1 MRKAIFL
8 VHLNGVEEFQSKL
21 KCKMLAMLKQ
31 AKDRLDYPSLN
42 PYIPAA
48 LKSVFCVAGI

>member
-8 VHLNGVEEFQSKL
+8 VHLNGVVEFQSKL

-31 AKDRLDYPSLN
+31 EKDRLDYSLN

>member
-42 PYIPAA
+42 PYIPVA
-48 LKSVFCVAGI
+48 LKSVFCVTGI

>member
-8 VHLNGVEEFQSKL
+8 VHLNGVVEFQSKL

-31 AKDRLDYPSLN
+31 EKDRLDYSSLN